1 MIKFIS
7 FLILIICFLS
17 IPLRSLSQVWEYKAN
32 ILNNTSGQRILQSIA
47 IFEDTLGNH
56 ITFSNVTN
64 GVLQVNLSVKKAN
77 LILNAFGFH
86 TFQKRIDFTASDKK
100 LEQIIYYN

>member
-1 MIKFIS
+1 MVKFTT

-17 IPLRSLSQVWEYKAN
+17 MPHRSLSQVWEYKAN
-32 ILNNTSGQRILQSIA
+32 ILNNTSGQRIQKSIA

-56 ITFSNVTN
+56 LTFSNVIN
-64 GVLQVNLSVKKAN
+64 GVLQVNLPVKKAN

-86 TFQKRIDFTASDKK
+86 TFQKRIDFTASEKK
-100 LEQIIYYN
+100 IEQI